1 METLM
6 KSAGDSASAISSAGP
21 RVTASPDS
29 GRVVASFPSRDGS
42 VTVSSL
48 IDAYLSVYAGRDGSR
63 LQRLS
68 FWVAKIGSMPIVDLT
83 DDHVFYALEEL
94 EKKPGRFWAGK
105 DADGNAIYKSKRKPL
120 SPATINRYAAALGA
134 VLSWSIKKR
143 LAPRGWD
150 NPCRRIER
158 REEDNEVVRFLS
170 DAERVALM
178 AACKASPW
186 RKLYLLVLLAITT
199 GARRGELQRLRWRD
213 VDFERNVCSVSIT
226 KNGDPKLLPL
236 VEAAKAEL
244 EAHLGAPT
252 ALVFASTRRPDV
264 AYNNVAVWKRALKT
278 AGVRN
283 FRFHD
288 LRHSCA
294 SYLAQSGATL
304 LEIGDVLG
312 HRQLSVTKR
321 YSHLTTKNKADLVNR
336 VLGRIC

>member
-1 METLM
+1 METLS
-6 KSAGDSASAISSAGP
+6 KSAGDNASAISSAGP
-21 RVTASPDS
+21 QVTATPDDR
-29 GRVVASFPSRDGS
+29 GVAPLVPSRDGS
-42 VTVSSL
+42 VTLHSL
-48 IDAYLSVYAGRDGSR
+48 IDAYMAVYAGQDGSR

-68 FWVAKIGSMPIVDLT
+68 FWVAKVGSLSIGELT
-83 DDHVFYALEEL
+83 DDHVFYALEDL
-94 EKKPGRFWAGK
+94 EKQRGRYWAGK
-105 DADGNAIYKSKRKPL
+105 DADGNVIYKAKRKPL

-143 LAPRGWD
+143 LAPRNWD
-150 NPCRRIER
+150 NPCKRIER

-178 AACKASPW
+178 AACRASSW
-186 RKLYLLVLLAITT
+186 KKLYMLVLLAITT
-199 GARRGELQRLRWRD
+199 GARRGELERMRWRD
-213 VDFERNVCSVSIT
+213 MDFERNVCTVNIT
-226 KNGDPKLLPL
+226 KNGDPKVLPL
-236 VEAAKAEL
+236 VPAVVAEL
-244 EAHLGAPT
+244 QAHIGAPG

-264 AYNNVAVWKRALKT
+264 AYNNVAAWQRALKA

-321 YSHLTTKNKADLVNR
+321 YSHLTTKNKSDLVNR
-336 VLGRIC
+336 VLGDIR